1 VFPFCFITIACAA
14 VSGFHSLI
22 SSGTT
27 PKMITRESDIRV
39 IGYGAMIT
47 EMLVG
52 IMALIAACTMEPGQ
66 YFAINMKGDAAT
78 VTATVTQLG
87 FPVSTADMATLA
99 DEVGEKTMIGRAGGA
114 PTFAA
119 GMAHMFA
126 GVFGGKT
133 ALALWYHFA
142 IMFEALFILTT
153 IDAGTRVGRFIV
165 QDLLGFVW
173 KPLSQTRSVVGSTLA
188 TGLFVGAWGWFL
200 YQGVIDPLGGINS
213 LWPIFGVANQ
223 LLAVIALALGT
234 TVLIKMGRARYAWC
248 TLAPL
253 AWLLAVTMSAGGM
266 KIFSADPRLG
276 FLAAAKDLGA
286 KIAAGGTPVQ
296 LAQWERL
303 QFNNHVNASVTGVF
317 LVLVAIVVVAN
328 ARVWWQLLSGRRAP
342 DLHEERYVPVSATE
356 TA

>member
-1 VFPFCFITIACAA
+1 
-14 VSGFHSLI
+14 
-22 SSGTT
+22 
-27 PKMITRESDIRV
+27 
-39 IGYGAMIT
+39 
-47 EMLVG
+47 
-52 IMALIAACTMEPGQ
+52 MEPGQ
-66 YFAINMKGDAAT
+66 YFAINMKGDAAM
-78 VTATVTQLG
+78 VTAKITALG
-87 FPVSTADMATLA
+87 FPVTTAEMSALA
-99 DEVGEKTMIGRAGGA
+99 ADVGEKTMIGRAGGA

-165 QDLLGFVW
+165 QDLLGYAW
-173 KPLSQTRSVVGSTLA
+173 KPLADTKSFAGNTVATLV
-188 TGLFVGAWGWFL
+188 FVGAWGWFL

-234 TVLIKMGRARYAWC
+234 TILIKMGRARYVWC

-253 AWLLAVTMSAGGM
+253 AWLLAVTMTAGWM

-276 FLAAAKDLGA
+276 FLAAAKDFSN
-286 KIAAGGTPVQ
+286 KIAAGGAPEQVT
-296 LAQWERL
+296 QWERL
-303 QFNNHVNASVTGVF
+303 VFNSQINAAVTGAF
-317 LVLVAIVVVAN
+317 LVLVAIVLIAN
-328 ARVWWQLLSGRRAP
+328 AQVWWRLLAGKMEP
-342 DLHEERYVPVSATE
+342 KLTEEPYVALRE
-356 TA
+356 GGLA